1 MEDADVDLYMHE
13 AVFLN
18 EEKVLLKSL
27 EPSKKENRMWY
38 LDNGASN
45 HMTGEKSYF
54 SELNENVKG
63 RVKFVDGSCV
73 DINSEGSILLQGRTW
88 EHKLLTDIYCI
99 PKLRSNILSLG
110 QATEQGC
117 GVRMKDNYLMLR
129 DPSGRLLIKVL
140 RASNRLYKVSLKVG
154 SPTCLLAKIK

>member
-73 DINSEGSILLQGRTW
+73 DINSEG
-88 EHKLLTDIYCI
+88 
-99 PKLRSNILSLG
+99 
-110 QATEQGC
+110 
-117 GVRMKDNYLMLR
+117 
-129 DPSGRLLIKVL
+129 
-140 RASNRLYKVSLKVG
+140 
-154 SPTCLLAKIK
+154 